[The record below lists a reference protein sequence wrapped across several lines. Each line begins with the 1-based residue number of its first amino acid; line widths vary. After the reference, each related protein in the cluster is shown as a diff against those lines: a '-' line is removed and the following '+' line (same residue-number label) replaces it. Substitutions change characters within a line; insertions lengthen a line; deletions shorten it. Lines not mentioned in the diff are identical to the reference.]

1 MTKALTLITAALLAA
16 ATFAV
21 GQVGSEAHNLDN
33 TDTVRAAQLVVD
45 GAPASAAPVAP

>member
-1 MTKALTLITAALLAA
+1 MTKALTLLIAALVAA
-16 ATFAV
+16 TTFAV

-45 GAPASAAPVAP
+45 GAPASATPSAP